1 MSSELFGFQNVKE
14 KLYHKE
20 IVGMA
25 RIFKIAFSEKLNILV
40 YNLMEFDF
48 LGFRHIDLH

>member
-25 RIFKIAFSEKLNILV
+25 RIFKIAFSEELNILV

-48 LGFRHIDLH
+48 LGFRQIDLH